1 MAVSAVPVSL
11 NQIPRARAGACSDH
25 CAFPTTYHSA
35 ANSTDTGADK
45 RAFES
50 AVMRPAIIAPGA
62 PLRIYSK
69 TSESAE

>member
-11 NQIPRARAGACSDH
+11 NQIARARAGACSDH

-35 ANSTDTGADK
+35 ANSADTGADK

-50 AVMRPAIIAPGA
+50 AVMRPAIAPGT
-62 PLRIYSK
+62 PLRVYTE